1 MRTVKLYGELA
12 EFTGRKEIVAD
23 IADVAESVR
32 MLVANFAG
40 LDRHMAEREYVV
52 CVGEK
57 SIGLDELADPIGNE
71 EILITPVIAGA
82 GGNTGR
88 TLLGIA
94 LIATAVIA
102 TGGTSILTAPVF
114 TAGTAATATA
124 AAVPATFSG
133 MALLG
138 KVGMLLVLSGIAGML
153 TPTPKTPEE
162 TEDPRKTF
170 NFSGVTNTSAAGV
183 PVPIVLGRTITGSV
197 VVSAGIDTV
206 QVDTGTGN
214 T

>member
-52 CVGEK
+52 CVGNT
-57 SIGLDELADPIGNE
+57 SIGVDQIRDPIGKE
-71 EILITPVIAGA
+71 DILITPVIAGA
-82 GGNTGR
+82 GGNAERIILGVVLVGIVLSSGGLAAPGLTGFVA
-88 TLLGIA
+88 TEGAKGLFLAGGAGWAALGNI
-94 LIATAVIA
+94 
-102 TGGTSILTAPVF
+102 GF
-114 TAGTAATATA
+114 
-124 AAVPATFSG
+124 
-133 MALLG
+133 
-138 KVGMLLVLSGIAGML
+138 LLVLSGIAGL
-153 TPTPKTPEE
+153 LAPEDKIPKE
-162 TEDPRKTF
+162 TEDPRTNF
-170 NFSGVTNTSAAGV
+170 NFSGITNTNSAGV

-206 QVDTGTGN
+206 QVDVR
-214 T
+214 

>member
-23 IADVAESVR
+23 ISDVAESIR

-52 CVGEK
+52 CVGDT
-57 SIGLDELADPIGNE
+57 SIGLDELKDPIGKE

-82 GGNTGR
+82 GGNTGKIII
-88 TLLGIA
+88 GIA
-94 LIATAVIA
+94 LIAAA
-102 TGGTSILTAPVF
+102 FYSFGA
-114 TAGTAATATA
+114 AGTAFAGGSLAGLGTSAGMFGTAWG
-124 AAVPATFSG
+124 S
-133 MALLG
+133 ALLFKTG
-138 KVGMLLVLSGIAGML
+138 TALVLYGIAGML
-153 TPTPKTPEE
+153 TPVPKTPEK
-162 TEDPRKTF
+162 TEDPRESF
-170 NFSGVTNTSAAGV
+170 NFSGITNTNAAGV

-206 QVDTGTGN
+206 QVDT
-214 T
+214 

>member
-12 EFTGRKEIVAD
+12 EFTGRKEIIAD

-52 CVGEK
+52 CVGDT
-57 SIGLDELADPIGNE
+57 SIGLDELKDPIGKE

-88 TLLGIA
+88 ILLGAAMIGISFMSLGAGAPMTMAYLKGAEGAVAAGFFAKSMFSIGAA
-94 LIATAVIA
+94 L
-102 TGGTSILTAPVF
+102 VF
-114 TAGTAATATA
+114 G
-124 AAVPATFSG
+124 
-133 MALLG
+133 
-138 KVGMLLVLSGIAGML
+138 GIAAML
-153 TPTPKTPEE
+153 APTPKTPER
-162 TEDPRKTF
+162 TEDPRESF
-170 NFSGVTNTSAAGV
+170 NFSGITNTNTAGV

-206 QVDTGTGN
+206 QVDT
-214 T
+214 

>member
-52 CVGEK
+52 CVGNT
-57 SIGLDELADPIGNE
+57 SIGVDELNDPIGKE
-71 EILITPVIAGA
+71 DIFITPVIAGA

-88 TLLGIA
+88 IVLGVALVAAAFMVPGGITAASWAKGITYGAGAAGFASKAMIYIGAGLVFGGIA
-94 LIATAVIA
+94 N
-102 TGGTSILTAPVF
+102 
-114 TAGTAATATA
+114 
-124 AAVPATFSG
+124 
-133 MALLG
+133 LLN
-138 KVGMLLVLSGIAGML
+138 
-153 TPTPKTPEE
+153 PPPDTPEI
-162 TEDPRKTF
+162 TEDPRNSF
-170 NFSGVTNTSAAGV
+170 NFSGITNTNAAGV

-206 QVDTGTGN
+206 QVN

>member
-52 CVGEK
+52 CVGNT
-57 SIGLDELADPIGNE
+57 SIGVDELNDPIGKE
-71 EILITPVIAGA
+71 DIFITPVIAGA

-88 TLLGIA
+88 IILGVALVAGAFMLPVAMNPMTMKALMGGGVKVVFLAKSMFYIGASLVFGGILNLLN
-94 LIATAVIA
+94 
-102 TGGTSILTAPVF
+102 P
-114 TAGTAATATA
+114 
-124 AAVPATFSG
+124 P
-133 MALLG
+133 
-138 KVGMLLVLSGIAGML
+138 
-153 TPTPKTPEE
+153 PDTPEI
-162 TEDPRKTF
+162 TEDPRNSF
-170 NFSGVTNTSAAGV
+170 NFSGITNTNAAGV

-206 QVDTGTGN
+206 QVN

>member
-23 IADVAESVR
+23 IADVAESVK

-52 CVGEK
+52 CVGDT
-57 SIGLDELADPIGNE
+57 SIGLDELHDPIGKQ

-82 GGNTGR
+82 GGDVGKIIV
-88 TLLGIA
+88 GA
-94 LIATAVIA
+94 VLIATAIA
-102 TGGTSILTAPVF
+102 MPAVGVGA
-114 TAGTAATATA
+114 TAGAFAGFGSAAGAGWAT
-124 AAVPATFSG
+124 
-133 MALLG
+133 MAMFNIG
-138 KVGMLLVLSGIAGML
+138 ASLVLGGIAGLL
-153 TPTPKTPEE
+153 TPTPKTPEK
-162 TEDPRKTF
+162 TEDPRESF
-170 NFSGVTNTSAAGV
+170 NFSGITNTNAAGV

-206 QVDTGTGN
+206 QVDT
-214 T
+214 

>member
-23 IADVAESVR
+23 IADVAESIR

-52 CVGEK
+52 CVGDT
-57 SIGLDELADPIGNE
+57 SIGLNEINDPIGKS

-82 GGNTGR
+82 GGNTGKII
-88 TLLGIA
+88 LG
-94 LIATAVIA
+94 AVMI
-102 TGGTSILTAPVF
+102 
-114 TAGTAATATA
+114 A
-124 AAVPATFSG
+124 AAVYFAPAAAAGGGFLTAGSAG
-133 MALLG
+133 TTMGAMG
-138 KVGMLLVLSGIAGML
+138 IATVAAGRIGVALVLYGIAGLL
-153 TPTPKTPEE
+153 TPIPPTPER
-162 TEDPRKTF
+162 TEDPRESF
-170 NFSGVTNTSAAGV
+170 NFSGITNTNAAGV

-206 QVDTGTGN
+206 QVDT
-214 T
+214 

>member
-52 CVGEK
+52 CVGDT
-57 SIGLDELADPIGNE
+57 SIGLDELRDPIGKE
-71 EILITPVIAGA
+71 DILITPVIAGA

-88 TLLGIA
+88 ILLGVA
-94 LIATAVIA
+94 LVGLAFATAGASVA
-102 TGGTSILTAPVF
+102 AAGGLMSTGGWA
-114 TAGTAATATA
+114 AATYT
-124 AAVPATFSG
+124 TQ
-133 MALLG
+133 ALFTIG
-138 KVGMLLVLSGIAGML
+138 ASLVLGGIANML
-153 TPTPKTPEE
+153 APTDKTSDR
-162 TEDPRKTF
+162 TEDPRESF
-170 NFSGVTNTSAAGV
+170 NFSGITNTNSAGV

-206 QVDTGTGN
+206 QVDVR
-214 T
+214 

>member
-52 CVGEK
+52 CVGDT
-57 SIGLDELADPIGNE
+57 SIGLDELKDPIGKE

-88 TLLGIA
+88 I
-94 LIATAVIA
+94 LIGAAMIGLAFA
-102 TGGTSILTAPVF
+102 TGGASLTYNSLALASPSVTGF
-114 TAGTAATATA
+114 AAT
-124 AAVPATFSG
+124 TFVG
-133 MALLG
+133 KALVYMG
-138 KVGMLLVLSGIAGML
+138 ASLVFGGIAGLL
-153 TPTPKTPEE
+153 TPTPPTPER
-162 TEDPRKTF
+162 TEDPRESF
-170 NFSGVTNTSAAGV
+170 NFSGITNTNAAGV

-206 QVDTGTGN
+206 QVDT
-214 T
+214 

>member
-52 CVGEK
+52 CVGNT
-57 SIGLDELADPIGNE
+57 SIGVDELNDPIGKE

-82 GGNTGR
+82 GGNVGKIILGVALIAAAVYFAPAAAAGGGFMTAGASGTTMGAMGMATMVAGR
-88 TLLGIA
+88 VGIA
-94 LIATAVIA
+94 L
-102 TGGTSILTAPVF
+102 
-114 TAGTAATATA
+114 
-124 AAVPATFSG
+124 
-133 MALLG
+133 
-138 KVGMLLVLSGIAGML
+138 VLYGIAGLL
-153 TPTPKTPEE
+153 TPTPSTPEK
-162 TEDPRKTF
+162 TEDPRESF
-170 NFSGVTNTSAAGV
+170 NFSGITNTNAAGV

-206 QVDTGTGN
+206 QVDT
-214 T
+214 

>member
-12 EFTGRKEIVAD
+12 EFSGRKEIVAD

-52 CVGEK
+52 CVGNT
-57 SIGLDELADPIGNE
+57 SIGVNELNDPIGKE
-71 EILITPVIAGA
+71 DIFITPVIAGA
-82 GGNTGR
+82 GGKYGR
-88 TLLGIA
+88 IIVG
-94 LIATAVIA
+94 AVMIGAAFA
-102 TGGTSILTAPVF
+102 TGGASLAASGLAF
-114 TAGTAATATA
+114 KTAA
-124 AAVPATFSG
+124 G
-133 MALLG
+133 
-138 KVGMLLVLSGIAGML
+138 VGAFAWQAITYVGASLVFGGIAEL
-153 TPTPKTPEE
+153 LNPPPKTPEM
-162 TEDPRKTF
+162 TEDPRNSF
-170 NFSGVTNTSAAGV
+170 NFSGITNTNAAGV

-206 QVDTGTGN
+206 QVN

>member
-32 MLVANFAG
+32 MLVANFVG

-52 CVGEK
+52 CVGDT
-57 SIGLDELADPIGNE
+57 SIGLDELKDPIGKS

-82 GGNTGR
+82 GGNTGKIV
-88 TLLGIA
+88 LGVA
-94 LIATAVIA
+94 LIAAAFMVPGGFSLSAGLKAGFVAKGTTIA
-102 TGGTSILTAPVF
+102 WYASSMASIGAALIF
-114 TAGTAATATA
+114 AG
-124 AAVPATFSG
+124 V
-133 MALLG
+133 
-138 KVGMLLVLSGIAGML
+138 AGML
-153 TPTPKTPEE
+153 TPVPKTPER
-162 TEDPRKTF
+162 TEDPRESF
-170 NFSGVTNTSAAGV
+170 NFSGITNTNAAGV

-206 QVDTGTGN
+206 QVDT
-214 T
+214 

>member
-40 LDRHMAEREYVV
+40 LDRHMAEREYIV
-52 CVGEK
+52 CVGNT
-57 SIGLDELADPIGNE
+57 SIGVDELNDPIGKE
-71 EILITPVIAGA
+71 DIFITPVIAGA

-88 TLLGIA
+88 IILGVA
-94 LIATAVIA
+94 LVAGAFMLPVAMNPMTMKALM
-102 TGGTSILTAPVF
+102 GGGV
-114 TAGTAATATA
+114 
-124 AAVPATFSG
+124 
-133 MALLG
+133 
-138 KVGMLLVLSGIAGML
+138 KVGFLAKSMFYIGASLVFGGILNLLN
-153 TPTPKTPEE
+153 PPPDTPEI
-162 TEDPRKTF
+162 TEDPRNSF
-170 NFSGVTNTSAAGV
+170 NFSGITNTNAAGV

-206 QVDTGTGN
+206 QVN

>member
-23 IADVAESVR
+23 IADVAESIR

-52 CVGEK
+52 CVGDT
-57 SIGLDELADPIGNE
+57 SIGVDELKDPIGKE

-82 GGNTGR
+82 GGNTGKIII
-88 TLLGIA
+88 GIA
-94 LIATAVIA
+94 LIAAA
-102 TGGTSILTAPVF
+102 FYSFGGTAFAGGSLAGLGTSSGMF
-114 TAGTAATATA
+114 GTAWG
-124 AAVPATFSG
+124 S
-133 MALLG
+133 ALLF
-138 KVGMLLVLSGIAGML
+138 KVGTALVLYGIAGML
-153 TPTPKTPEE
+153 TPVPKTPEK
-162 TEDPRKTF
+162 TEDPRESF
-170 NFSGVTNTSAAGV
+170 NFSGITNTSAAGV

-206 QVDTGTGN
+206 QVDTGAGN

>member
-52 CVGEK
+52 CVGNT
-57 SIGLDELADPIGNE
+57 SIGLDELNNPIGKQ

-82 GGNTGR
+82 GGDVGKIIV
-88 TLLGIA
+88 GA
-94 LIATAVIA
+94 VLIATAIA
-102 TGGTSILTAPVF
+102 MPAVGVGA
-114 TAGTAATATA
+114 TAGAFAGFGSAAGAGWAT
-124 AAVPATFSG
+124 
-133 MALLG
+133 MAMFNIG
-138 KVGMLLVLSGIAGML
+138 ASLVLGGIAGLL
-153 TPTPKTPEE
+153 TPTPKTPEQ
-162 TEDPRKTF
+162 TEDPRESF
-170 NFSGVTNTSAAGV
+170 NFSGITNTNAAGV

-206 QVDTGTGN
+206 QVDT
-214 T
+214 

>member
-40 LDRHMAEREYVV
+40 LERHMAEREYIV
-52 CVGEK
+52 CVGNT
-57 SIGLDELADPIGNE
+57 SIGLDDLHDPIGKE
-71 EILITPVIAGA
+71 DIFITPGIAGA

-88 TLLGIA
+88 ILLGVA
-94 LIATAVIA
+94 LVGLAFATAGASV
-102 TGGTSILTAPVF
+102 
-114 TAGTAATATA
+114 A
-124 AAVPATFSG
+124 AAGGLMSAGGWAAASWGTTTLFT
-133 MALLG
+133 LG
-138 KVGMLLVLSGIAGML
+138 ASLVLGGIAGML
-153 TPTPKTPEE
+153 APTPKTPEK
-162 TEDPRKTF
+162 TEDPRESF
-170 NFSGVTNTSAAGV
+170 NFSGITNTNAAGV

-206 QVDTGTGN
+206 QVDT
-214 T
+214 

>member
-23 IADVAESVR
+23 IADVGESVR

-52 CVGEK
+52 CVGDT
-57 SIGLDELADPIGNE
+57 SIGLDEINDPIGKS

-82 GGNTGR
+82 GGNVGKI
-88 TLLGIA
+88 LLGA
-94 LIATAVIA
+94 VLIGAAFMVPGGIISA
-102 TGGTSILTAPVF
+102 SWGTGITFGTGAAGFAAKSMLYIGAGLVF
-114 TAGTAATATA
+114 G
-124 AAVPATFSG
+124 
-133 MALLG
+133 
-138 KVGMLLVLSGIAGML
+138 GIAGLL
-153 TPTPKTPEE
+153 TPTPKTPEQ
-162 TEDPRKTF
+162 TEDPRESF
-170 NFSGVTNTSAAGV
+170 NFSGITNTNAAGV

-206 QVDTGTGN
+206 QVDT
-214 T
+214 

>member
-32 MLVANFAG
+32 MLVANFVG

-52 CVGEK
+52 CVGNT
-57 SIGLDELADPIGNE
+57 SIGLDELKDPIGKS

-82 GGNTGR
+82 GGNVGKI
-88 TLLGIA
+88 LLGA
-94 LIATAVIA
+94 VLIGAAFMVP
-102 TGGTSILTAPVF
+102 GGI
-114 TAGTAATATA
+114 TAASWGTGITYGTG
-124 AAVPATFSG
+124 AVGFASKAMIYIG
-133 MALLG
+133 AG
-138 KVGMLLVLSGIAGML
+138 LVFGGIAGLL
-153 TPTPKTPEE
+153 TPTPKTPEQ
-162 TEDPRKTF
+162 TEDPRESF
-170 NFSGVTNTSAAGV
+170 NFSGITNTNAAGV

-206 QVDTGTGN
+206 QVDT
-214 T
+214 

>member
-12 EFTGRKEIVAD
+12 EFTGRKEIIAD

-52 CVGEK
+52 CVGDT
-57 SIGLDELADPIGNE
+57 SIGLDEINDPIGRE

-82 GGNTGR
+82 GNTGKII
-88 TLLGIA
+88 LGA
-94 LIATAVIA
+94 VLIATAIA
-102 TGGTSILTAPVF
+102 MPASLAATSGAF
-114 TAGTAATATA
+114 AGFGSTAGAGWAT
-124 AAVPATFSG
+124 
-133 MALLG
+133 MAMFNLG
-138 KVGMLLVLSGIAGML
+138 ASLVLGGIAGLL
-153 TPTPKTPEE
+153 TPTPKTPEQ
-162 TEDPRKTF
+162 TEDPRESF
-170 NFSGVTNTSAAGV
+170 NFSGITNTGAAGI

-206 QVDTGTGN
+206 QVDTGAEDT
-214 T
+214 